1 MRPTNRET
9 IERGETMLH
18 QDFGLSGER
27 MVQMRTEVEHNRLE
41 ARLATARLSNKG
53 AGLEEAVPRKGMAAR
68 SAAVLMA
75 LFR

>member
-1 MRPTNRET
+1 
-9 IERGETMLH
+9 MLH
-18 QDFGLSGER
+18 QDFGLGRER
-27 MVQMRTEVEHNRLE
+27 MGQMRTEVEHNRLE
-41 ARLATARLSNKG
+41 ARLATARLSRS